1 MQRVRLV
8 AALVVGESDVV
19 VPAEM
24 LAEVALTLG
33 APITVTVAVPIAV
46 AANPE
51 VAILKSTED

>member
-1 MQRVRLV
+1 MV

-33 APITVTVAVPIAV
+33 APMTVTVAVPIAV